1 MVKMF
6 SSFCWMQA
14 LLVMNYKIL
23 QVALNLGADGTAAAA
38 GWSSDWN
45 SSVNVHL
52 VDPAHFWMLLVS
64 KLAQVSHQYF
74 A

>member
-52 VDPAHFWMLLVS
+52 VDP
-64 KLAQVSHQYF
+64 
-74 A
+74 